1 MFVLNESLQ
10 HLELPMFIIH
20 KDLINSEKQ
29 LVVGNYGKSK
39 ENKMREKQGI
49 RKMISS
55 PLKNSKE

>member
-1 MFVLNESLQ
+1 MFVLNEYLQ
-10 HLELPMFIIH
+10 HLELPKFIIH

-49 RKMISS
+49 RKIISS
-55 PLKNSKE
+55 P

>member
-10 HLELPMFIIH
+10 HSELPKFIIH

-49 RKMISS
+49 RKLFCSH
-55 PLKNSKE
+55 

>member
-1 MFVLNESLQ
+1 MFVLNEYLQ

-49 RKMISS
+49 RKIISS
-55 PLKNSKE
+55 P